1 MVAREDHHVLGLVA
15 ADDIRVLRHRIR
27 RAAIPIFA
35 MHALLSRQQIDKL
48 VHLFAEER
56 PAALDV
62 LHQRVRLIL
71 GNNAD
76 AADPE
81 LMQLDNAKS
90 IIRNLPPK

>member
-1 MVAREDHHVLGLVA
+1 
-15 ADDIRVLRHRIR
+15 
-27 RAAIPIFA
+27 

-71 GNNAD
+71 VITPMRRI
-76 AADPE
+76 PE

>member
-1 MVAREDHHVLGLVA
+1 
-15 ADDIRVLRHRIR
+15 
-27 RAAIPIFA
+27 

-76 AADPE
+76 AADP
-81 LMQLDNAKS
+81 
-90 IIRNLPPK
+90 